1 MAKLDGK
8 VALVTGAASGI
19 GRASAVSLAAQGA
32 GVMCADANLEGA
44 RETAA
49 LLTAG
54 GVNAAAAMHLDVTDG
69 AAVQGALPR
78 TVEELGGLDAIFNN
92 AGIGGLE
99 HGWEKTIAVNLTGVY
114 HGLVAGAPF
123 LAERGGG
130 AIVNTA
136 SIAGLGGLVGP
147 DSGEITAG
155 VGAYVASKHG
165 VAGLTRQY
173 ALAFAKQRVRVN
185 AVAPGYIQTPMTA
198 GVFEAPEIKAFMES
212 LHPLGRLGQPEEVA
226 AAVAFL
232 MSDDASFI
240 TGVVLPVDGGYTAR

>member
-1 MAKLDGK
+1 M
-8 VALVTGAASGI
+8 
-19 GRASAVSLAAQGA
+19 
-32 GVMCADANLEGA
+32 
-44 RETAA
+44 
-49 LLTAG
+49 
-54 GVNAAAAMHLDVTDG
+54 
-69 AAVQGALPR
+69 
-78 TVEELGGLDAIFNN
+78 
-92 AGIGGLE
+92 
-99 HGWEKTIAVNLTGVY
+99 
-114 HGLVAGAPF
+114 AGAPF

-130 AIVNTA
+130 TIVNTA